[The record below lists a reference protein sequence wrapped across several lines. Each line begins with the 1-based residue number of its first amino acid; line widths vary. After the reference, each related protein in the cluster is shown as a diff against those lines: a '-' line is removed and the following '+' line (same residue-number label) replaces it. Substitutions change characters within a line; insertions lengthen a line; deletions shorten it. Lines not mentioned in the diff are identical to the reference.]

1 MAELIDPRRLL
12 ISVAKILARLKIPYL
27 VTGGIAIFVWG
38 RPRFTAD
45 VDIVIKLK
53 PDNIDKLAENL
64 EALSEASYIDKNS
77 IEQALTRHGEFNFI
91 DGFTGI
97 KVDFWAI
104 GESQYD
110 KSQLER
116 RVAKNILGQKV
127 YFISPEDLILSKL
140 RWHKQSKSSRHLEDI
155 ESVFK
160 IQKKLD
166 WQYLRKWA
174 KSQSTIKNLESL
186 KE

>member
-1 MAELIDPRRLL
+1 MTEIIDPRRLL
-12 ISVAKILARLKIPYL
+12 IGVVKILAKLKIPYL
-27 VTGGIAIFVWG
+27 VTGGMAVFVWG

-45 VDIVIKLK
+45 VDIVVKLK
-53 PDNIDKLAENL
+53 SNDIDKLAENL
-64 EALSEASYIDKNS
+64 EALSEASYIDKDS
-77 IEQALTRHGEFNFI
+77 IKQALMRHGEFNFI
-91 DGFTGI
+91 DGFTGV

-104 GESQYD
+104 GESQFD

-140 RWHKQSKSSRHLEDI
+140 LWHEKSESSRHLEDI
-155 ESVFK
+155 ESIFK

-166 WQYLRKWA
+166 LRYLRKWA
-174 KSQSTIKNLESL
+174 KIQSMTKILGSLIK
-186 KE
+186 

>member
-1 MAELIDPRRLL
+1 MTELIDPRQLL

-27 VTGGIAIFVWG
+27 VTGGMAVFVWG

-53 PDNIDKLAENL
+53 LDDIDKLAENL
-64 EALSEASYIDKNS
+64 RALSEASYIDKNS
-77 IEQALTRHGEFNFI
+77 IKQALMRHGEFNFI
-91 DGFTGI
+91 DGLTGI
-97 KVDFWAI
+97 KVDFWAV
-104 GESQYD
+104 GETQFN

-116 RVAKNILGQKV
+116 RIAKNILGQKV
-127 YFISPEDLILSKL
+127 FFISPEDLILSKL
-140 RWHKQSKSSRHLEDI
+140 PWHKQSESSRHLEDI

-166 WQYLRKWA
+166 LGYLRKWA
-174 KSQSTIKNLESL
+174 KLQSTIKILESL
-186 KE
+186 IK